1 MDTMFTDFETWW
13 LDVGRDRIFKML
25 EFRRPGDWTPKE
37 IEQKYVDQTQYVS
50 DRYQLV
56 MIKGVIE
63 LADGDYLLGLKF
75 IDEWDCSEDESSFDN
90 WIHYRK
96 LSQIELLY
104 DSSDDIEHD
113 DEDESDNAKE

>member
-25 EFRRPGDWTPKE
+25 EFRRPGDGTPKE

-56 MIKGVIE
+56 MIKEVIE

-113 DEDESDNAKE
+113 DEDESHNA